1 MNQGKLEQQAV
12 ERSYPM
18 SKVRGNSREELPHVQ
33 GWGSDRE
40 EPHVQGQG
48 QWLRGDTP
56 CPRSEAA
63 AKRRYPMFKVSSGGR
78 EELPHVQGRKGAAER
93 RYLTP
98 KVRETP
104 LRQ

>member
-12 ERSYPM
+12 ERGYPT
-18 SKVRGNSREELPHVQ
+18 SKVRGGSREELPHVQ
-33 GWGSDRE
+33 GRGSDRE

-48 QWLRGDTP
+48 RWLRGDTP

-63 AKRRYPMFKVSSGGR
+63 AKKRDPMFKVSSGGQ
-78 EELPHVQGRKGAAER
+78 EELPHVQGRGAAER